1 MASHKK
7 MLHNLFHMIS
17 ASKQAFIDV
26 LSLYAN
32 SFLLQ
37 TWQIKLLKG
46 YKAWKTFL
54 QKCQKG
60 FANACIVMNLQV
72 FRHSESSLYSFCLIK
87 IKKQIAMRHCWRPQT
102 SGWISGWLIIPPR
115 EHLHLCDYG
124 VDKMSL
130 WEIMDDSGLPGRFPG
145 YPQPPNPIGFRQQ
158 QTVYA
163 LMVCTTFCTF
173 TQEFFLYSAWSEQKL
188 MTGQVNYF
196 QINLSIRT

>member
-1 MASHKK
+1 MYRHEPPSIQTLGEFAILFLSHKDK
-7 MLHNLFHMIS
+7 ETNCYE
-17 ASKQAFIDV
+17 A
-26 LSLYAN
+26 
-32 SFLLQ
+32 
-37 TWQIKLLKG
+37 LLK
-46 YKAWKTFL
+46 AS
-54 QKCQKG
+54 
-60 FANACIVMNLQV
+60 NLQ
-72 FRHSESSLYSFCLIK
+72 
-87 IKKQIAMRHCWRPQT
+87 Q
-102 SGWISGWLIIPPR
+102 WISGWLIIPPR